1 MVLLIIK
8 QIIMKKLFF
17 SVAFLATISLSAQT
31 MAFTAIEIKAKKF
44 TQTDIEEAFDK
55 VFEGVKMN
63 QAGVTLE
70 RIRMGG
76 TEGMTHRLVWMS
88 TLGADMMDEGG
99 NYSRQE

>member
-1 MVLLIIK
+1 
-8 QIIMKKLFF
+8 
-17 SVAFLATISLSAQT
+17 
-31 MAFTAIEIKAKKF
+31 
-44 TQTDIEEAFDK
+44 
-55 VFEGVKMN
+55 MN

-88 TLGADMMDEGG
+88 TLGVDMMDEGG